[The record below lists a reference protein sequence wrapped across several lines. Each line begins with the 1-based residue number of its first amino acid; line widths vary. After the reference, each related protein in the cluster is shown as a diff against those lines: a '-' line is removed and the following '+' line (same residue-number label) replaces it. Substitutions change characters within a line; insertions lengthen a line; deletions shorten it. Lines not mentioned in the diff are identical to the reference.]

1 MNDHLAVVKGVD
13 FDFQEASQKT
23 INQIAN
29 EFGGES
35 YFDPFDQRV
44 TYMFNDPYVVPLSK
58 IEDIHESLCEIGRS
72 TEERHGCRYIG
83 NELYLST
90 SEEGVIRLSELGIDF
105 HLRYV

>member
-13 FDFQEASQKT
+13 FDFQEASQET

-44 TYMFNDPYVVPLSK
+44 TYMFNDPYVVQLSE
-58 IEDIHESLCEIGRS
+58 IEDIHESLCELGRHA
-72 TEERHGCRYIG
+72 EERYGCRYIG